1 MLGGGL
7 GRRSKEAVERGLDG
21 AAIDGIVNAA
31 VEVHL
36 VFLHRGLVVVNPPLH
51 GGERCFL
58 E

>member
-1 MLGGGL
+1 MGL
-7 GRRSKEAVERGLDG
+7 GRRSKEAVECGLDG
-21 AAIDGIVNAA
+21 AAINGIVDAA

-36 VFLHRGLVVVNPPLH
+36 VFLNGRLVVVNPPLH